1 MMLAWLLSLDQELVL
16 RMQLKLIYALSLPL
30 YTFALARRNTLVAIQ
45 DLEAIGTIGIRN
57 YARWSEAAGGYFY
70 PYDDLTI
77 RPLGISSVHCKR
89 HESITP

>member
-1 MMLAWLLSLDQELVL
+1 MLAWLLSLDQELVL

-57 YARWSEAAGGYFY
+57 YARWSEGRGW
-70 PYDDLTI
+70 LLL
-77 RPLGISSVHCKR
+77 PL
-89 HESITP
+89 E